1 MCIALKTLLE
11 RSISMEKYNKR
22 EDKKIKLQ
30 MLSAIESHFENPRDA
45 GLFIAMIA
53 DLLDKVISNDRT
65 DMIEMRTIEIKINNF
80 FSVKYDFIKDEII
93 KENG

>member
-1 MCIALKTLLE
+1 M
-11 RSISMEKYNKR
+11 SKR

-65 DMIEMRTIEIKINNF
+65 DMVEMRTIEIKINNF
-80 FSVKYDFIKDEII
+80 FSVKYDFIKDEVV
-93 KENG
+93 KE